1 MAWKTVL
8 TASALALGL
17 VIAAAAPGMSQQTPA
32 PAPVRVDS
40 SSAPPMGP
48 APSPSGP
55 VLSLKQGKVQGFQR
69 EDVLSL
75 LGIPYAPPPVGDL
88 RWKEPGKPP
97 SWTGVKQAV
106 APGPICG
113 RPDPHEDCLYL
124 NVYTAANFKPNDKR
138 AIMVWIHG
146 GSFVGGASHGGYGVL
161 HDGLNLAKQGVVVV
175 AINYRLGRA
184 GWFSDPAIN
193 AEPGLHNNYGMMDM
207 LAAIRWAKD
216 NATSFGG
223 DPGNITIF
231 GESAGGGSIYQLMRA
246 PQSKGL
252 VQKAIAESSFP
263 RSMPVRID
271 AALAYGESIEKA
283 NNITGTPAERA
294 AALRALPLSA
304 LDKGQGPNP
313 YPIEDGQLIFDG
325 HAVDAYAAGREL
337 MIPFMVGGNSA
348 DVLGG
353 NFSAAAFDAM
363 TDRKESFTAAYDP
376 ANALNKPLMM
386 SQRQTDLG
394 NTEPNFSLATAH
406 AKNGQPSYLYFFDY
420 VPAAQRSNPG
430 VYGARHGAEIQYV
443 FGTGDMNAEGQA
455 LSKAMTGYWAAFAK
469 YGDPGKSGGPAW
481 PSIGAKDEPTMVF
494 SPSGAQAVPHFLKAR
509 IDWILAGVAAS
520 SARPRP

>member
-1 MAWKTVL
+1 MGWKTVL

-17 VIAAAAPGMSQQTPA
+17 VSASAPSLAQQTPA
-32 PAPVRVDS
+32 TAAPVRVDPS
-40 SSAPPMGP
+40 AAPPMGP
-48 APSPSGP
+48 PSAPSGP
-55 VLSLKQGKVQGFQR
+55 VLSLKQGKVQGFVR

-75 LGIPYAPPPVGDL
+75 LGIPYAPPPVGEL

-113 RPDPHEDCLYL
+113 RPEPHEDCLYL

-161 HDGLNLAKQGVVVV
+161 HDGLRLAQQGVVVV
-175 AINYRLGRA
+175 TINYRLGRA

-193 AEPGLHNNYGMMDM
+193 AEPGLHNNYGLMDM

-223 DPGNITIF
+223 DPNNITIF
-231 GESAGGGSIYQLMRA
+231 GESAGGGAIYQLMRV

-252 VQKAIAESSFP
+252 IQKAIAQSSFP
-263 RSMPVRID
+263 RSPPARLD
-271 AALAYGESIEKA
+271 AALAYGESVERA

-294 AALRALPLSA
+294 AALRRLS
-304 LDKGQGPNP
+304 LSDLNKGQGPNP
-313 YPIEDGQLIFDG
+313 YPIEDDQLIFDG
-325 HAVDAYAAGREL
+325 HAVDAFKAGQEL

-353 NFSAAAFDAM
+353 NFTADAFDAM
-363 TDRKESFTAAYDP
+363 TERKDSFTAVYDP
-376 ANALNKPLMM
+376 SNTLNKPLMM

-394 NTEPNFSLATAH
+394 NTEPNFSLALVH
-406 AKNGQPSYLYFFDY
+406 ANNGQPTYLYFFDY
-420 VPAAQRSNPG
+420 LPEAQRSNPAI
-430 VYGARHGAEIQYV
+430 YGAKHGAEIQYV
-443 FGTGDMNAEGQA
+443 FGTGDMDAEGMA

-469 YGDPGKSGGPAW
+469 RGDPSMAGGAAW
-481 PSIGAKDEPTMVF
+481 PRIDAKDETTMVF
-494 SPSGAQAVPHFLKAR
+494 SHTGAQAVRHFLKAR
-509 IDWILAGVAAS
+509 IDWILAGVGAG
-520 SARPRP
+520 R